1 MQKDIFLS
9 FLLKLEENCQKI
21 LVGSDID
28 YRRLIPNKRMDQV
41 SLNSCI
47 AKSDGSTALLLS
59 L

>member
-41 SLNSCI
+41 SLNSFI
-47 AKSDGSTALLLS
+47 AKSDGSTSLLLS